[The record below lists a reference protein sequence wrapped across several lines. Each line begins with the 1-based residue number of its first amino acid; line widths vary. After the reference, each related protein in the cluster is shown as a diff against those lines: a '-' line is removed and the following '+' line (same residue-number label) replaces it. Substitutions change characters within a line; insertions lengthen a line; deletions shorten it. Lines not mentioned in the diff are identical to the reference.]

1 LGGFYVLMRLR
12 THVAFSMGLI
22 ALLEVLLSVV
32 NPVLVIGS
40 SFVLSYLVN
49 LIIDALGHEERAGRP
64 VRSPRTHTVGR
75 SFTIGLVLGLAVA
88 LFLHYM
94 APVNLMQATVVT
106 LMGPMVGWSH
116 ILLDS
121 LTEGGVFVKRKGR
134 WVRFALTHWS
144 YRNPAANWLF
154 TMLGLAML
162 AYSIAL
168 MLHVVPP

>member
-1 LGGFYVLMRLR
+1 MHFR

-49 LIIDALGHEERAGRP
+49 FIIDALGHEERTHP

-94 APVNLMQATVVT
+94 APVNLMQTTVVT

-116 ILLDS
+116 MLLDS
-121 LTEGGVFVKRKGR
+121 LTEGGVFVKRRGR
-134 WVRFALTHWS
+134 WVRFALAHWS

-162 AYSIAL
+162 AYSIVLMTHAAL
-168 MLHVVPP
+168 P